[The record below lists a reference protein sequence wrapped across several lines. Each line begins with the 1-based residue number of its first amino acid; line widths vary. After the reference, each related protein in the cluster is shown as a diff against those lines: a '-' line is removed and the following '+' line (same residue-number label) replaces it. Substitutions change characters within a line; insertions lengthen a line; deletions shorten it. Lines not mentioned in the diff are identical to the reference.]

1 MMRNALIIGGSGGI
15 GAAVA
20 DLLQRRGVA
29 VTSRSRSQDGLDI
42 TDQASV
48 DHILSALSGPY
59 DLILVATGVLA
70 APGAAPEKS
79 LDQISAHSM
88 AEVMATNAIGPA
100 LLLRHAP
107 RLMARDRCS
116 IAAIL
121 TARVGSIGD
130 NHLGGWYSYRA
141 AKAAANQ
148 IVRTASIEISRKIP
162 KSAVIA
168 LHPGTVDTPFTRSY
182 PSHQKHSPEEAAA
195 HLLQVIES
203 VTEADT
209 GRFLDWAGKDV
220 AW

>member
-20 DLLQRRGVA
+20 DLLQRRGVT

-70 APGAAPEKS
+70 APGTGPEKS
-79 LDQISAHSM
+79 LNQISAHSM

-100 LLLRHAP
+100 LILRHAT

-116 IAAIL
+116 IAAVL

-148 IVRTASIEISRKIP
+148 IVRTEVPLVS
-162 KSAVIA
+162 
-168 LHPGTVDTPFTRSY
+168 
-182 PSHQKHSPEEAAA
+182 
-195 HLLQVIES
+195 
-203 VTEADT
+203 
-209 GRFLDWAGKDV
+209 
-220 AW
+220 